1 MPVRESDR
9 PGAQQK
15 SQGVAWEGGAAA
27 ELALPSL
34 CPSKGPKRKLVS
46 VDVRSVSLLPLE
58 FYPSS
63 SYELQV
69 RAAPLPGSNFAG
81 TWSDWSEP
89 VMFHTQPAGGSQAGA
104 PTLFLNVP
112 LWESGRVVQDPLML
126 VRSHV

>member
-1 MPVRESDR
+1 MS
-9 PGAQQK
+9 GA
-15 SQGVAWEGGAAA
+15 GTAA
-27 ELALPSL
+27 ELTLPSL
-34 CPSKGPKRKLVS
+34 CSSKGPKRKLVS

-104 PTLFLNVP
+104 PPCSSMCPFGSQA
-112 LWESGRVVQDPLML
+112 LWFWTHSCW
-126 VRSHV
+126 